1 MVDMFLIAVVSFIG
15 KIAEMGAGF
24 LSAGNTGR
32 IVEIEQLRFYNNAW
46 FNIGGANKL
55 IIISPSLLVN

>member
-24 LSAGNTGR
+24 LSMGTAYQP
-32 IVEIEQLRFYNNAW
+32 EIPEE
-46 FNIGGANKL
+46 
-55 IIISPSLLVN
+55 LLK